1 MGLNLYSPTSSDAAL
16 PGASAANAVLSSAP
30 VATSVVLLY
39 AATKLSPPVS
49 TTPKATIYASDSE
62 RILDE
67 VDDLA
72 AVGWRRRARVAVMDV
87 QLGRAARVSLVPSS
101 SMLVLLPLMLE

>member
-72 AVGWRRRARVAVMDV
+72 AVGWRRRARVAVAVVVDAGV
-87 QLGRAARVSLVPSS
+87 APADAGVGRCRALLTSIDAR
-101 SMLVLLPLMLE
+101 